1 MEPFCWKE
9 VFTVLSLNY
18 WNTKL
23 VKEGL
28 KRENWDPR
36 RCVSTRA
43 LPILWVT
50 GCQLAQTAVNQD
62 GQRNQ
67 NHLRGKS
74 YSSETPAKFEV
85 PSVSQTFC
93 LLLLQPHRHWQFLVK
108 PMRSADI
115 SFVLLMNQ
123 SEFESQAENSACTK
137 TGDFCN
143 CRLLYGINFLAKH
156 CRQ

>member
-1 MEPFCWKE
+1 M
-9 VFTVLSLNY
+9 
-18 WNTKL
+18 
-23 VKEGL
+23 VKKGL

-93 LLLLQPHRHWQFLVK
+93 LLLLQPYRQ
-108 PMRSADI
+108 AII
-115 SFVLLMNQ
+115 SDSSLKSQWGQLISVLYSPQTICGPPLCQNIDSLNHLRLAQ
-123 SEFESQAENSACTK
+123 TFWSLRQNSISIT
-137 TGDFCN
+137 DYF
-143 CRLLYGINFLAKH
+143 RLYIIHILSPDD
-156 CRQ
+156 Q